1 VPCDASAGRCVR
13 EATSLAGVAAPVML
27 VCRLKVMRLE
37 LGRRADYA
45 IRAAVDLANH
55 HGDGERRKARAIS
68 DEMDIPASFLPQ
80 ILAELVRADI
90 AVSVAGRD
98 GGYALSR
105 EPKRVTLL
113 EVVRAVEGDLVS
125 ASCVLR
131 GGPCRWEDVCAVHV
145 PWARAQYA
153 LLDSLEETTLADL
166 VAIDVA
172 LQAGTYQVP
181 ADMQRPRRGAG
192 PVKRPR

>member
-1 VPCDASAGRCVR
+1 
-13 EATSLAGVAAPVML
+13 
-27 VCRLKVMRLE
+27 MRLE

-55 HGDGERRKARAIS
+55 HGDGERRKARAIA
-68 DEMDIPASFLPQ
+68 DEMDIPASYLPQ

-90 AVSVAGRD
+90 AMSLAGRD
-98 GGYALSR
+98 GGYALTR
-105 EPKRVTLL
+105 QPEQVTLL
-113 EVVRAVEGDLVS
+113 EVVRSVEGDLIS

-153 LLDSLEETTLADL
+153 LLDSLDDTTLADL
-166 VAIDVA
+166 VAIDRA
-172 LQAGTYQVP
+172 LQAGIYEVP
-181 ADMQRPRRGAG
+181 ADVRRPRPGAG
-192 PVKRPR
+192 AGSSS